1 MPDNITRPT
10 DASVDEFLDS
20 VTERRRHEARALI
33 DMMRDIS
40 GEQPVLWGSSIIGFG
55 TEHYRYD
62 TGREGDQPGIGFSP
76 RKASITIYFSE
87 GFEHYGD
94 ELSRLG
100 KHRASVSCLYLNKL
114 ADVDLDVLRSMLEA
128 SWHKQHEPLAKPTTV
143 DEYIAQVP
151 DAAREKFDDLRAL
164 VRGQLP
170 EAEETLSCGIV
181 GYRTGKGRARVY
193 ISGFKDHVAIY
204 PVPSDESL
212 REELRAHIH
221 GKGSIWFALD
231 EPLPTGLIRRTV
243 AALVE
248 GR

>member
-10 DASVDEFLDS
+10 DASVDGYLDS
-20 VTERRRHEARALI
+20 VTQRRRDEARALI

-114 ADVDLDVLRSMLEA
+114 ADVDLSVLRSMLES
-128 SWHKQHEPLAKPTTV
+128 SWHKKYEPLAKPTTV
-143 DEYIAQVP
+143 DEYVAQVP
-151 DAAREKFDDLRAL
+151 DAARERFDDLRAL

-170 EAEETLSCGIV
+170 DAEEVLSYGII

-204 PVPSDESL
+204 PVPADAKL
-212 REELRAHIH
+212 REELGTRIH

-231 EPLPTGLIRRTV
+231 EPLPTDLIRQTV
-243 AALVE
+243 AALS
-248 GR
+248 GAR